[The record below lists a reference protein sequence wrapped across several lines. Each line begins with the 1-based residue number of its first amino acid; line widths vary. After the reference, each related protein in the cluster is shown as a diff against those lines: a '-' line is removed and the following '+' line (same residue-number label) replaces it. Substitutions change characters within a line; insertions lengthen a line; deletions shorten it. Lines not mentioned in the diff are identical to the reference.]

1 MNTKKYEIQIK
12 IIDTDTQNG
21 PTLFVPL
28 DIIQESKIDVLKELI
43 EGTIKG
49 MEGKLVIPFH
59 DEVCEFTKV

>member
-12 IIDTDTQNG
+12 ILDTDTQNG
-21 PTLFVPL
+21 PTLSVPL

-49 MEGKLVIPFH
+49 MEKPLLHNNRKKIN
-59 DEVCEFTKV
+59 